1 MWHRKLVQMLRKE
14 VKMKRKRMKEPTKIF
29 WRRQP
34 RQVHLK
40 LVCLSTIRRKNI
52 KIAIEIKIA
61 TRIEIKIVKR
71 IVTGREIAR
80 VTRRKRD
87 VVVRKMILR
96 TNAIETMTALDVK
109 RMSKGRN
116 VTKEIRIT
124 VMNTRKIATEETK
137 RGKKAARS
145 VIVAIRRKIEAD
157 ETEKRILIR
166 GSEIVTIAKNGAMIA

>member
-1 MWHRKLVQMLRKE
+1 
-14 VKMKRKRMKEPTKIF
+14 
-29 WRRQP
+29 
-34 RQVHLK
+34 
-40 LVCLSTIRRKNI
+40 
-52 KIAIEIKIA
+52 
-61 TRIEIKIVKR
+61 
-71 IVTGREIAR
+71 
-80 VTRRKRD
+80 
-87 VVVRKMILR
+87 
-96 TNAIETMTALDVK
+96 MTALDVK

-145 VIVAIRRKIEAD
+145 VIVAIIRRKIEAD